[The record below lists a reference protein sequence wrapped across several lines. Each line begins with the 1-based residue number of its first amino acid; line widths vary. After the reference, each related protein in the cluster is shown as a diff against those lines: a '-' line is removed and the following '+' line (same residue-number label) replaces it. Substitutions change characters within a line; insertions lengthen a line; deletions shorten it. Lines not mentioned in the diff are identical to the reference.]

1 MYPISNLTNTATIGG
16 VSRVS
21 PLSPTREEEALEFL
35 AERPAQTF
43 AMAGWIRENGVLSPH
58 NRGTFFASRN
68 ETGQLDGIALIGH
81 NTLFEA
87 RSESALAAFAELT
100 MNCPNVFRVLGEW
113 DKVDRF
119 VKYFKQQGRI
129 VRLECREHLFE
140 KRWPLEILDPVP
152 GLRLARLPELD
163 LVVPVHAQMAFEECG
178 VNPLDKDPVGFRQ
191 RCERRIR
198 KGKTFVWI
206 EDSKLIFKADVISET
221 PEVTYVEGI
230 WVNPDERGKNYGQRC
245 LSQLVRQ
252 FLDRTPSVILMV
264 NQDFKRALNF
274 YQRAGFRLLNYM
286 DTVYIEPEVSLES

>member
-1 MYPISNLTNTATIGG
+1 MYPISNLTNIATISGA
-16 VSRVS
+16 SRVS

-119 VKYFKQQGRI
+119 VKYFKQQGRM

-140 KRWPLEILDPVP
+140 KRWPLEILESVP

-178 VNPLDKDPVGFRQ
+178 VNPLDRDPVGFRQ

-198 KGKTFVWI
+198 NGKTFVWI
-206 EDSKLIFKADVISET
+206 EDGKLMFKADVVAET
-221 PEVTYVEGI
+221 PEVTYLEGI

-252 FLDRTPSVILMV
+252 FLDRAPSVILMV

-286 DTVYIEPEVSLES
+286 DTVYIEPEVRES

>member
-1 MYPISNLTNTATIGG
+1 MYPISNLTNTATIDGA
-16 VSRVS
+16 SRVS

-140 KRWPLEILDPVP
+140 KRWPLEILEAVP

-178 VNPLDKDPVGFRQ
+178 VNPLDRDPVGFRQ

-198 KGKTFVWI
+198 NGKTFVWI
-206 EDSKLIFKADVISET
+206 EDGKLRFKADVVAET
-221 PEVTYVEGI
+221 PEVTYLEGI

-252 FLDRTPSVILMV
+252 FLDRAPSVILMV

-286 DTVYIEPEVSLES
+286 DTVYIEPEVRES